1 MPKSPDFWKN
11 RGLKSTI
18 LIPISKIYQRI
29 SNIRRKLTK
38 PYKASIP
45 VICVGNATLGG
56 AGKTPFVIL
65 LVEVLKH
72 YGKNPCIISRGYKG
86 ELKQNILV
94 NSQHSAKEVGD
105 EPLLLAKYAPCII
118 GKNRRKSAQMASDM
132 GADVIIMDDG
142 LQNPSLAKNLCFL
155 MIDGG
160 YGFGNNRVFPAGSLR
175 EPLPNAL
182 AKVQASVLVGKDECA
197 ILHQLPKQLPLI
209 RAQMIITADTQK
221 VVAFCGI
228 ARPQKFYDS
237 LQQANFNIAQTFDFA
252 DHHHFTET
260 ELQKIKQAALS
271 QNCIIVTTE
280 KDYVRLSPEWQQQ
293 ITTIPAKMLINN
305 NEILLELLYR
315 HHIID
320 KG

>member
-18 LIPISKIYQRI
+18 FIPISKIYQRI
-29 SNIRRKLTK
+29 SNIRNKLIK

-56 AGKTPFVIL
+56 SGKTPFVIL
-65 LVEVLKH
+65 LVELLKH
-72 YGKNPCIISRGYKG
+72 YGKNPYIISRGYKG
-86 ELKQNILV
+86 KLRENILV
-94 NSQHSAKEVGD
+94 SNQHSAKEVGD

-118 GKNRRKSAQMASDM
+118 GKNRRKSAQMAANM

-197 ILHQLPKQLPLI
+197 ILHQLPKHLPLI
-209 RAQMIITADTQK
+209 RVQMKITADAQK

-237 LQQANFNIAQTFDFA
+237 LQQANFNITQTFDFA

-293 ITTIPAKMLINN
+293 ITAIPAKMLINN
-305 NEILLELLYR
+305 NEILLELLYKR
-315 HHIID
+315 NIIT
-320 KG
+320 